1 MKNML
6 KFIPSPPSV
15 PTPPTP
21 PSPPK
26 APTPPKAPGATGAA
40 TGGVPP
46 VSLAGRIGGINGTM
60 PKGVENT
67 IRAIME
73 KVSGKGAGGV
83 NIKKIIADF
92 DLDQY
97 RDENGKL
104 TPPFSK
110 AELQKYMDYVKSLS

>member
-6 KFIPSPPSV
+6 KHIPSPPSI
-15 PTPPTP
+15 PTPPSP

-26 APTPPKAPGATGAA
+26 APTPPKAPDATGAA
-40 TGGVPP
+40 TGVPP
-46 VSLAGRIGGINGTM
+46 VSLAGNTGGIDGAM
-60 PKGVENT
+60 PKNVEKT
-67 IRAIME
+67 IRTIME
-73 KVSGKGAGGV
+73 KISGKGAGGV

-110 AELQKYMDYVKSLS
+110 EELRKYMDYVKSLS